1 MQFAVQHAG
10 RLQGR
15 PLKSTDEKRADLTAP
30 LLLKFV
36 ILHSKSFTFSFVFIF
51 FSWLCHQSCKSQCS
65 LGFVVCCANFKQQ
78 ETCSS
83 R

>member
-36 ILHSKSFTFSFVFIF
+36 ILHSKSFTFFLCLF
-51 FSWLCHQSCKSQCS
+51 FFHGSVTVTKAVSHSAVWDL
-65 LGFVVCCANFKQQ
+65 
-78 ETCSS
+78 
-83 R
+83 